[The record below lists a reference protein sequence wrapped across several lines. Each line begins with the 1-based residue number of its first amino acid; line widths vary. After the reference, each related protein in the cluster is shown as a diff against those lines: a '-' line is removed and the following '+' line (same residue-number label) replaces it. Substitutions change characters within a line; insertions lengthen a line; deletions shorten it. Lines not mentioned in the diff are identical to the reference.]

1 MQSVPLQRVRDKVW
15 PILKLGEMKN
25 KLFVAAALLLFS
37 IFAIAENKTDEN
49 AVIQICNAWDDA
61 YIKKDPKPL
70 EKLLTA
76 DYVGIDEEGAVTT
89 KTDEIN
95 LIKSGEYVIFSV
107 DHVEPQKVRLYGTT
121 AIVTSHATVKHASK
135 GETNTV
141 IGRATTV
148 CVNKNGQWQIASW
161 HASRVK

>member
-1 MQSVPLQRVRDKVW
+1 
-15 PILKLGEMKN
+15 MK
-25 KLFVAAALLLFS
+25 KTLFVAVALLFFS
-37 IFAIAENKTDEN
+37 IFSIAQNKTDQN

-76 DYVGIDEEGAVTT
+76 DYIGIDEEGAVTT
-89 KTDEIN
+89 KADEIN

-107 DHVEPQKVRLYGTT
+107 DHIEPQKVRFYGAT
-121 AIVTSHATVKHASK
+121 AIVTTQAKVKHASK

-148 CVNKNGQWQIASW
+148 CVNQNGQWRIASW
-161 HASRVK
+161 HASRVKE

>member
-1 MQSVPLQRVRDKVW
+1 
-15 PILKLGEMKN
+15 MK
-25 KLFVAAALLLFS
+25 KTLFVTAALLLFS
-37 IFAIAENKTDEN
+37 LFAIAQNKTDQD
-49 AVIQICNAWDDA
+49 AVLRICNTWDDA

-89 KTDEIN
+89 KADEIS

-107 DHVEPQKVRLYGTT
+107 DHIEPQKVRLYGTS
-121 AIVTSHATVKHASK
+121 AVVTSHARVKHASK

-148 CVNKNGQWQIASW
+148 CVNKDGQWQIVSW

>member
-1 MQSVPLQRVRDKVW
+1 
-15 PILKLGEMKN
+15 MK
-25 KLFVAAALLLFS
+25 KTLFVATFLVLFS
-37 IFAIAENKTDEN
+37 IFALAQNKTDEN

-70 EKLLTA
+70 EKLLAT

-89 KTDEIN
+89 KADEIN

-107 DHVEPQKVRLYGTT
+107 DHIDPQKVRFYGTT
-121 AIVTSHATVKHASK
+121 AVVTSHARVKHASK

-141 IGRATTV
+141 IGRATTI
-148 CVNKNGQWQIASW
+148 CVNQKGQWRIASW

>member
-1 MQSVPLQRVRDKVW
+1 
-15 PILKLGEMKN
+15 MKN
-25 KLFVAAALLLFS
+25 TLFIAAALLLFS
-37 IFAIAENKTDEN
+37 IFAIAQNKIADN

-61 YIKKDPKPL
+61 YMKKDAKPL

-89 KTDEIN
+89 KADEIN

-107 DHVEPQKVRLYGTT
+107 EHVEPQKVRFYGAT
-121 AIVTSHATVKHASK
+121 AVVTSYAKVKHASR